1 MRAEILEETLSK
13 MNILRIISSLNPR
26 GGGPIEGARRI
37 DTHLLQL
44 GHRVEVVC
52 LDAPVQPWH
61 GNYPAQVHALG
72 PAKLG
77 YRYSPTLVPWLRS
90 NHHRFDAV
98 IVDGLWQYPSLAAWR
113 ALAGTDT
120 PYFVFTHGMLDPW
133 FKRNYPLK
141 HLKKW
146 LYWPWAEYRV
156 LRDAKAVLFTCE
168 EERHLARDSFW
179 LYKANEVVTAFGTDS
194 PPRDDDGQLA
204 CAFRAA
210 HPETQGK
217 CLLLYLSRIHEKK
230 GCDLLI
236 HAFAQ
241 VAAAAPSLHLVMAGP
256 DQTGLVATLKQQAH
270 DLGIANRITWPG
282 MLQGDAKWGAFHAA
296 DVFCLPSHQENFGI
310 VVAEA
315 LGCGKPVLI
324 SDKVNI
330 WREIE
335 ADGAGIVR
343 PDTVEGTIDTL
354 RTWLVL
360 SSEAKNRMRET
371 GRQCFENRYRIERVA
386 TNLIDI
392 ISRHLDAGASKRGTS
407 EAA

>member
-1 MRAEILEETLSK
+1 MKL
-13 MNILRIISSLNPR
+13 LRIISSLDPR

-37 DTHLLQL
+37 DEELARL
-44 GHRVEVVC
+44 GHQVEVAC
-52 LDAPVQPWH
+52 LDDPGQPWH
-61 GNYPAQVHALG
+61 SVYPATVHALG
-72 PAKLG
+72 PAILG
-77 YRYSPTLVPWLRS
+77 YRYSPALVPWLRT
-90 NHHRFDAV
+90 NRQRFDAV
-98 IVDGLWQYPSLAAWR
+98 IVDGLWQYHGFSAWR

-133 FKRNYPLK
+133 FKRTYPLK

-156 LRDAKAVLFTCE
+156 LLDAKAVLFTCE
-168 EERHLARDSFW
+168 EERRLAQDSFW
-179 LYKANEVVTAFGTDS
+179 LYKANEVVTAFGTDA
-194 PPRDDDGQLA
+194 PPQDDGGRQA
-204 CAFRAA
+204 ATFHAA

-217 CLLLYLSRIHEKK
+217 RLLLYLSRIHEKK

-241 VAAAAPSLHLVMAGP
+241 VAAADPSLHLVMAGP
-256 DQTGLVATLKQQAH
+256 DQTGLVATLKQQAQS
-270 DLGIANRITWPG
+270 LGIADRITWPG

-296 DVFCLPSHQENFGI
+296 EVFCLPSHQENFGI

-343 PDTVEGTIDTL
+343 PDTKEGTADAL
-354 RTWLVL
+354 RTWLAHTP
-360 SSEAKNRMRET
+360 EAQERMREA
-371 GRQCFENRYRIERVA
+371 GKQCFENRYRIEGVA
-386 TNLIDI
+386 ADLVNI
-392 ISRHLDAGASKRGTS
+392 ITRHFGKDPSKIGTGS
-407 EAA
+407 TT